1 VGGFFISWRKRGKR
15 LRASR
20 VRFEGL
26 RLQAQP
32 SSNRP
37 FAVRAADSAPEAHTK
52 EPDQTAAHA
61 SATLRASLFTVR
73 RPPTLPASAARQRCP
88 PRAHAETEMT
98 ALSRRAN
105 DTLSAHFSNQKFFNL
120 TFPFE
125 EIGNASRRFDSHGN
139 TRHFY
144 PQVRIFGVLG
154 AP

>member
-1 VGGFFISWRKRGKR
+1 
-15 LRASR
+15 

-73 RPPTLPASAARQRCP
+73 RPASAAR
-88 PRAHAETEMT
+88 RAD
-98 ALSRRAN
+98 
-105 DTLSAHFSNQKFFNL
+105 DTLSANFSNQKFFNL

-154 AP
+154 AS